1 MYGLTVA
8 KRLRI
13 PYLLIVIATLT
24 LFVAVGLMEFDNV
37 VNVYAAKDLNVE
49 ISTDDDAIERGD
61 TQKIT
66 VTVTEDGNSKDEISS
81 ADVKLSVYPP
91 ESDST
96 TAQDETDGDG
106 TAKFDVKIS
115 DDADYG
121 SYDIKVKVSK
131 DGYDTKTEGSSFEVT
146 GSENNGNGDNK
157 QDDETGHDNGNSEN
171 GDDNDGGNRDD
182 GESGSE
188 VNDNQALSQG
198 NACGNGVL
206 STNILC
212 QNVVNQLQGDGNAIN
227 IIALQTG
234 GEEKNEV
241 NSGGS
246 STPMSPSSSV
256 PPGQNAIQQPHVAP
270 TDSTNYDST
279 ESIVGQYVQDRI
291 NHAVETR
298 INYLK

>member
-13 PYLLIVIATLT
+13 RYFLMVIATLA
-24 LFVAVGLMEFDNV
+24 LFVAIGLMEFDNV

-49 ISTDDDAIERGD
+49 ISIDNDAIERGD

-81 ADVKLSVYPP
+81 ADVKLTVYPP

-96 TAQDETDGDG
+96 TAQDETNKDG

-115 DDADYG
+115 NDADYG

-131 DGYDTKTEGSSFEVT
+131 DGFDTKTEGSSFEVT
-146 GSENNGNGDNK
+146 GSENNDNGDNN
-157 QDDETGHDNGNSEN
+157 QDDEIGHDNGNSEN
-171 GDDNDGGNRDD
+171 ADDNDGDNRDG
-182 GESGSE
+182 GESSSE
-188 VNDNQALSQG
+188 ENDNQALSQG

-241 NSGGS
+241 DGGRS
-246 STPMSPSSSV
+246 STPMGPSSSV
-256 PPGQNAIQQPHVAP
+256 PPGQNAIQQPHLAP
-270 TDSTNYDST
+270 TDTTNYDST

>member
-1 MYGLTVA
+1 MYRLTVA
-8 KRLRI
+8 KRLQT
-13 PYLLIVIATLT
+13 PYFLIVIATLA

-37 VNVYAAKDLNVE
+37 VNVVAAKDLNVE
-49 ISTDDDAIERGD
+49 ISIDDDAIERGN

-66 VTVTEDGNSKDEISS
+66 VTVTEDGNSQDEISS
-81 ADVKLSVYPP
+81 ADVKLTVYPP

-96 TAQDETDGDG
+96 TAQDETDEGG
-106 TAKFDVKIS
+106 RAKFDVKIS

-131 DGYDTKTEGSSFEVT
+131 DGFDTKTEGSSFEVT
-146 GSENNGNGDNK
+146 GSESNDSGDNND
-157 QDDETGHDNGNSEN
+157 DDETGHDNDNSEN
-171 GDDNDGGNRDD
+171 GDDNDGGNRDG
-182 GESGSE
+182 GESSSE
-188 VNDNQALSQG
+188 ENDNQAMSQG

-241 NSGGS
+241 DNSGS
-246 STPMSPSSSV
+246 STPVSPSSSV
-256 PPGQNAIQQPHVAP
+256 PLGQNAIQQPHVAP
-270 TDSTNYDST
+270 TDLINHDST

-298 INYLK
+298 INYFK

>member
-13 PYLLIVIATLT
+13 RYFLIVIATLA

-49 ISTDDDAIERGD
+49 ISIDNDAIERGD

-81 ADVKLSVYPP
+81 ADVKLTVYPP

-96 TAQDETDGDG
+96 TAQDETNKDG

-115 DDADYG
+115 NDADYG

-131 DGYDTKTEGSSFEVT
+131 DGFDTKTEGSSFEVT
-146 GSENNGNGDNK
+146 GSENNDNGDNN
-157 QDDETGHDNGNSEN
+157 QDDEIGHDNGNSEN
-171 GDDNDGGNRDD
+171 ADDNDGDNRDG
-182 GESGSE
+182 GESSSE
-188 VNDNQALSQG
+188 ENDNQALSQG

-241 NSGGS
+241 DGGRS
-246 STPMSPSSSV
+246 STPMGPSSSV
-256 PPGQNAIQQPHVAP
+256 PPGQNAIQQPHLAP
-270 TDSTNYDST
+270 TDTTNYDST

>member
-13 PYLLIVIATLT
+13 PYLLIVIATLA

-37 VNVYAAKDLNVE
+37 VNVYAAKDLNIE
-49 ISTDDDAIERGD
+49 ISIDDDAIERGD

-81 ADVKLSVYPP
+81 ADVKLTVYPP
-91 ESDST
+91 ESDTT
-96 TAQDETDGDG
+96 TAQDETDEDG

-121 SYDIKVKVSK
+121 FYDIKVKVSK
-131 DGYDTKTEGSSFEVT
+131 DGFDTKTEGSSFEVT

-182 GESGSE
+182 GESSSE
-188 VNDNQALSQG
+188 EIDNQALSQG

-241 NSGGS
+241 DSGGS
-246 STPMSPSSSV
+246 SAPMSPSSSV
-256 PPGQNAIQQPHVAP
+256 QPGQNAIQQPHVAP